1 MEESIY
7 NIEECA
13 TEKPSYKREEIYCVS
28 EQGEILWPVS
38 QLYDLTTN

>member
-28 EQGEILWPVS
+28 ERNSLASLSVV
-38 QLYDLTTN
+38 